1 MFEPVK
7 FFENDKRN
15 EIFDD
20 LSLLADYNTFLLPA
34 KFSDTYKV
42 IRKSAARLFGL
53 FISFFSMISIL
64 VIIEWTINFFFRIEN
79 IKTFQ
84 NFCIQGDS
92 FFSTKIPPKAQ
103 TFMDTS
109 TYYDKLYARKRH
121 NPHISYTILY
131 NDKCRCIAFDR
142 SRVGQMYKLKLSK
155 LWWRFS
161 IYWWRFDL
169 IWWRWKWSFFF
180 WKSDKW

>member
-1 MFEPVK
+1 M
-7 FFENDKRN
+7 NHQ
-15 EIFDD
+15 
-20 LSLLADYNTFLLPA
+20 
-34 KFSDTYKV
+34 
-42 IRKSAARLFGL
+42 
-53 FISFFSMISIL
+53 
-64 VIIEWTINFFFRIEN
+64 FFFRIEN

-155 LWWRFS
+155 L
-161 IYWWRFDL
+161 
-169 IWWRWKWSFFF
+169 
-180 WKSDKW
+180 